1 MEERKKGRPGEE
13 GTSKAVHGRN
23 EDKQSM
29 GGGSISSLWK
39 KGRQAVK
46 RRKEHKLSIK
56 EKKISSP

>member
-39 KGRQAVK
+39 KGRQAVNEREK
-46 RRKEHKLSIK
+46 HMQSRIGRSI
-56 EKKISSP
+56 IS